1 MKVKWCNYYDIKNA
15 PPKFLENNPLIIVDD
30 EIMPLDFDINSID
43 PSEIKSIEV
52 LKSGSVMEAYGKK
65 AIMGCIINKNSY
77 NKFLY
82 FIS

>member
-1 MKVKWCNYYDIKNA
+1 MTSKNA

-52 LKSGSVMEAYGKK
+52 LKSGSVMEAYGEK
-65 AIMGCIINKNSY
+65 GNNGVVIINK
-77 NKFLY
+77 K
-82 FIS
+82 